1 MLRKEEVEHI
11 AELAKLAL
19 TDEEKERYRTQL
31 SAILDYAA
39 QLQSLDTSN
48 IPPTASV
55 LPVNTVLR
63 EDKARP
69 GMPRENLLAN
79 AHAQEE
85 GMFRVDV
92 VLDEAN
98 NG

>member
-1 MLRKEEVEHI
+1 MLSKEEVEHI

-19 TDEEKERYRTQL
+19 TNEEKERYRTQL

-39 QLQSLDTSN
+39 QLQALDTDD
-48 IPPTASV
+48 IPATASV
-55 LPVNTVLR
+55 VPVNTVLR

-69 GMPRENLLAN
+69 ALPLEKLLAN
-79 AHAQEE
+79 AHAQED

-92 VLDEAN
+92 VLDGGE
-98 NG
+98 